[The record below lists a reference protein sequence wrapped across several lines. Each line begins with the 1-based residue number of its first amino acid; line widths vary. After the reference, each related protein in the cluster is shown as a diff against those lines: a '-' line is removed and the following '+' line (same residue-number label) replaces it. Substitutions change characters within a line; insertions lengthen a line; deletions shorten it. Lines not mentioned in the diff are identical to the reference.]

1 MEKVNETVHFG
12 VTMMKRMLPLALIL
26 SVLAG
31 PSLAGGFAF
40 DLPVLTWPSDDGAA
54 TLGSKG
60 GKP

>member
-1 MEKVNETVHFG
+1 MVHFG